1 MRANRRGTSA
11 STTPRLFEIALR
23 ITFLAQKKP
32 LVALLRPR
40 RGTPQGRPRRSRTL
54 AMRPGR
60 PTTIGGCGACQAP
73 AAVPLLPPRSARKG
87 LAGNSPRIPQTV
99 GAQGLEAA
107 REGSVCTMFHCSVK
121 YYTYVMAP
129 PASPREREYHHKGV
143 SFPAGTPEQRNAD
156 PQRAAEPRERPGGQ
170 QRAAHPAS
178 TPQTSTHE

>member
-1 MRANRRGTSA
+1 MRANRRGASA

-73 AAVPLLPPRSARKG
+73 AAVPKLPLRSARKG
-87 LAGNSPRIPQTV
+87 LAGNIPSNPANRWGPRLRGCTGGVCMYYVP
-99 GAQGLEAA
+99 LF
-107 REGSVCTMFHCSVK
+107 REVL
-121 YYTYVMAP
+121 YIRY
-129 PASPREREYHHKGV
+129 
-143 SFPAGTPEQRNAD
+143 GTPLPLRESASTTIRGYRFPPEHRNSGTRTLSE
-156 PQRAAEPRERPGGQ
+156 RAAEPRERPGRQ
-170 QRAAHPAS
+170 
-178 TPQTSTHE
+178 